1 VASRRSGLG
10 KGLDALIPGG
20 GGTSSDSP
28 SALIEVSVRRIS
40 PNPHQP
46 RQHFDEESLNDL
58 TESVRAIGVLQP
70 LLVRDLGDGSF
81 ELIAGERRWRA
92 AQRAGLDTVPV
103 IVRRG
108 DSMASVEE
116 ALVENLHRQDLTPLE
131 EASAYQQ
138 LLSDFSLTHDDVA
151 RRVGKSRTAITNTLR
166 LLNLPPG
173 VQRLLADG
181 RLTAGHA
188 KALLGTP
195 DRAFQEGL
203 AKRVVDEGLSVRAV
217 EEAIRLREGR
227 APEPTTKPDPAEPK
241 KRIVTKLP
249 DAGLLELEERIAEYL
264 STSVSVKMANKRG
277 SITIDFADLSDL
289 ERIYY
294 LMIEGPPAEA

>member
-1 VASRRSGLG
+1 MAPRRSGLG

-20 GGTSSDSP
+20 GGTPPSAP
-28 SALIEVSVRRIS
+28 SALIEVPVRRIS

-46 RQHFDEESLNDL
+46 RQHFDEELLSDL
-58 TESVRAIGVLQP
+58 TESVKAIGVLQP
-70 LLVRDLGDGSF
+70 LLVRDLGDGAY

-92 AQRAGLDTVPV
+92 AQRAGLDTVPA
-103 IVRRG
+103 IVKVG
-108 DSMASVEE
+108 DTMASVEQ

-151 RRVGKSRTAITNTLR
+151 RRVGKSRAAITNTLR

-173 VQRLLADG
+173 VQKLLADG

-227 APEPTTKPDPAEPK
+227 VPDPTPTPTPSERKTPT
-241 KRIVTKLP
+241 TKLP

-264 STSVSVKMANKRG
+264 STSVAVKMANKRG

-294 LMIEGPPAEA
+294 LMVEGPPADS